1 MTPFRLKSLAQ
12 VGFVLA
18 AMALIF
24 ATHSR
29 WIFTHFSSDAYLEDS
44 GWLAYLFESG
54 DPLLRNPSGV
64 NDLSFYAHHLSPHIF
79 LFGAPLSRLFGL
91 TGIEIFAYH
100 QGLFFGV
107 LFLAF
112 YLMMSPSG
120 VTLRNRIL
128 ATTAAVLF
136 GALSNPV
143 FQAAAYPHDEI
154 AMIAIASLAI
164 AAWLAH
170 ARPLF
175 AVCLL
180 WLPLVREDGGFYVAV
195 ACLACLAVEHDRG
208 HRFDPSVRL
217 LTSFALIGIA
227 ASACSFLIK
236 AWFFPGFTAFANNF
250 AGHWW
255 NHVTTAFVLERV
267 SGMLHNWNIV
277 PVLLGCAL
285 LSAFDIRYLAG
296 LVLLS
301 PVYLLHLL
309 AIRPE
314 HGYFTLYFALPWI
327 IPCAIWLGLFVRRSR
342 QSKAVF
348 AEAAIIMTAALA
360 LAAPIQAAAGS
371 PGAFWYVARWA
382 FERPVVDTRGMRDF
396 VLWARKS
403 LAATEVAGEVHQHK
417 QCVSQ
422 GIAALVPNAIRPDEV
437 LTADADLG
445 TCQVLFLMRGDM
457 YYAGLSTRAQMLG
470 FQPVGS
476 RVNAEMWL
484 IGKSR

>member
-1 MTPFRLKSLAQ
+1 MTAFRLKHFAH

-18 AMALIF
+18 VMALIF

-44 GWLAYLFESG
+44 GWVAYLFESG

-64 NDLSFYAHHLSPHIF
+64 DDLSFYAHHLSPHIF

-100 QGLFFGV
+100 QGLFFGL

-112 YLMMSPSG
+112 YVMAAPSG
-120 VTLRNRIL
+120 AGVRNGII
-128 ATTAAVLF
+128 ATAAAVLF
-136 GALSNPV
+136 GGLSNPV
-143 FQAAAYPHDEI
+143 FQAAAYPHTEI
-154 AMIAIASLAI
+154 AMISLASLAI
-164 AAWLAH
+164 AAWLAR
-170 ARPLF
+170 ARLLF

-180 WLPLVREDGGFYVAV
+180 WLPLIREDGGFYVTV
-195 ACLACLAVEHDRG
+195 ACVACLAVEHDGGDRQDTSG
-208 HRFDPSVRL
+208 RL
-217 LTSFALIGIA
+217 LMSLALIGIVV
-227 ASACSFLIK
+227 SACSFLIK
-236 AWFFPGFTAFANNF
+236 AWLFPGFSAFTNNF

-267 SGMLHNWNIV
+267 SAMLTNWNIM

-285 LSAFDIRYLAG
+285 LSAFDIRYLTG

-301 PVYLLHLL
+301 PVFLLHLL
-309 AIRPE
+309 AIRSE

-327 IPCAIWLGLFVRRSR
+327 IPCAIWLAVFVRRSK

-371 PGAFWYVARWA
+371 RGSFWFVARWA
-382 FERPVVDTRGMRDF
+382 FERPVVDTREMQSF

-403 LAATEVAGEVHQHK
+403 LAAPTVAGEAHQQR

-437 LTADADLG
+437 LTPAADLR

-457 YYAGLSTRAQMLG
+457 HYGALSTRAQTLG
-470 FQPVGS
+470 FQPMGS
-476 RVNAEMWL
+476 RLNAEMWL
-484 IGKSR
+484 INKKR